1 MLENTGNSR
10 IAAEATFSLRVII
23 YYLLSL
29 VQSPSS
35 DQTRI
40 RSLFIFL
47 FIYLLIILITHSVG
61 SGQKAK

>member
-47 FIYLLIILITHSVG
+47 FIYLLIIFITHSVG